1 MNLDSFL
8 TAATSI
14 FNAIPITGATW
25 LVVGILAFFIWLF
38 TKAQRNPTS
47 AFDWEH
53 FFIDSETNRAS
64 PYKLGYMIGII
75 VGTWVIISFADSDKL
90 SWDIFG
96 GYLMYLLGGAG
107 WATTMKSK
115 ENTALIDANGLR
127 PTPSGENKDDA

>member
-1 MNLDSFL
+1 MNLETFL
-8 TAATSI
+8 AAATSI
-14 FNAIPITGATW
+14 LNAIPITGATW

-38 TKAQRNPTS
+38 TKAQRNPNS

-75 VGTWVIISFADSDKL
+75 VGTWVIISFADGNKL
-90 SWDIFG
+90 TWDIFG

-127 PTPSGENKDDA
+127 PTPSDGDKDDA